1 MDKQLAITLI
11 KNGSISVSRLLIQYY
26 HKLGMSE
33 AELVFLLQIFDFASD
48 SNYYPSHQELAV
60 RMGKSVEECLQY
72 MRNLMQKN
80 LLTIE
85 TKTYGGII
93 QESYDVSKLYER
105 LYTQLFEVIDEQV
118 EEEKRVQSQQT
129 IADCIALFEQEFGRP
144 LSGMEMEMIGHWA
157 DDFSAAMLIEAL
169 REAVLSNVL
178 NFRYIDKILLEW
190 QKKKFVSVEQ
200 VQAQRLHHQRQNHGQ
215 TQEQVQPQ
223 SDFYYYDWLSEEE

>member
-1 MDKQLAITLI
+1 MDKQLALTLI

-48 SNYYPSHQELAV
+48 ANYYPSHQELAI

-93 QESYDVSKLYER
+93 QESYDVSHLYER
-105 LYTQLFEVIDEQV
+105 LYAQLFEVIDEQV
-118 EEEKRVQSQQT
+118 EAEKQVQSKQT
-129 IADCIALFEQEFGRP
+129 IADCVALFEQEFGRP

-200 VQAQRLHHQRQNHGQ
+200 VQAQRLHHQRHNRN
-215 TQEQVQPQ
+215 QEQEPVQPQ
-223 SDFYYYDWLSEEE
+223 TDFYYYDWLAEEE